1 MPGSLQ
7 RAREWQTTT
16 RGHNFLY
23 LAFFFFFWFRSTES
37 RIKLG
42 FLKKIQIP
50 IPIKCL
56 DLGFF
61 KNPNLEVACAI
72 KPDRKIQGGW
82 GVGDRGKV
90 KKHW

>member
-1 MPGSLQ
+1 M
-7 RAREWQTTT
+7 
-16 RGHNFLY
+16 
-23 LAFFFFFWFRSTES
+23 
-37 RIKLG
+37 G

-72 KPDRKIQGGW
+72 KPDRKIQGGEGGLGTEAKLKNTGEKGLCW
-82 GVGDRGKV
+82 DSFG
-90 KKHW
+90 